1 MVKTSSNAST
11 LSLQAFDFCYM
22 SKTKPY
28 QSLLLRLLHGVNA
41 LIASLAIIS
50 SFLVYNTFDG
60 RFGKLPIPPIP
71 KIIDIH
77 GTFGKILLL
86 AIAPLFA
93 LYCFHIGYNR
103 LIQPDSFQKL
113 AQLPKPIGWYSLHR
127 IVNTAMLLAVTF
139 ALVSGSM
146 MQEKWL
152 PNGELDSLWYS
163 LHLLGW
169 LGLVCCLALHL
180 LMSVKIGGFTLILSM
195 FTWEYRPGDSPAN
208 WLNRIRAFFRGK

>member
-1 MVKTSSNAST
+1 
-11 LSLQAFDFCYM
+11 M
-22 SKTKPY
+22 SPTKPY
-28 QSLLLRLLHGVNA
+28 QPLLLRILHGINA
-41 LIASLAIIS
+41 LIASLAILS

-60 RFGKLPIPPIP
+60 RFGKLPLPPIP

-77 GTFGKILLL
+77 GTFGKTLLL
-86 AIAPLFA
+86 AIMPLFA
-93 LYCFHIGYNR
+93 LYTFHLGYQR

-127 IVNTAMLLAVTF
+127 IVNTMMLLSVTF

-152 PNGELDSLWYS
+152 PNGEFDSIWYS

-169 LGLVCCLALHL
+169 VGLVCCLAIHL
-180 LMSVKIGGFTLILSM
+180 LMGVKIGGLPLIISM
-195 FTWEYRPGDSPAN
+195 FTWQYRPADSPAN
-208 WLNRIRAFFRGK
+208 WLNTIRSFLTRK